1 MFTSTFLE
9 VICRRILKFFTMRAS
24 RSSLAL
30 GNCKLLIQWAQHIK
44 RRLEDFVPARVS
56 VEAGVGVSAQVP

>member
-1 MFTSTFLE
+1 
-9 VICRRILKFFTMRAS
+9 MRAS